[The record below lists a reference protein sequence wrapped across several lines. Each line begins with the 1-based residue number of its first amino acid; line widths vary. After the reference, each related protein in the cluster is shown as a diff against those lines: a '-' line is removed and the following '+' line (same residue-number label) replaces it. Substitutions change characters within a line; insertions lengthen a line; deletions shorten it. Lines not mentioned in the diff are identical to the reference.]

1 MIRLCLKVRVNL
13 GSKFKAQTLHFIVNP
28 THFATYYLPT
38 THSSCFSLPSLTT
51 SFSLHLFK
59 QWYVY
64 TSIICIYLDFAGS
77 ETVAREDIME
87 AMERAKFG
95 ISDKQLR
102 SSKISKELSKLF
114 PWMPSLMGK
123 SERRQDD
130 LQGPLGYQSLSSWI
144 CLLNL
149 VIFFLN
155 NLFISLLPFTRCS
168 RIVSVEKGKYNSW

>member
-1 MIRLCLKVRVNL
+1 MYTLSSLLNL
-13 GSKFKAQTLHFIVNP
+13 GVTSK
-28 THFATYYLPT
+28 
-38 THSSCFSLPSLTT
+38 S
-51 SFSLHLFK
+51 
-59 QWYVY
+59 
-64 TSIICIYLDFAGS
+64 CIYLDFAGS

-130 LQGPLGYQSLSSWI
+130 LQGPLGYQSLSS
-144 CLLNL
+144 
-149 VIFFLN
+149 
-155 NLFISLLPFTRCS
+155 
-168 RIVSVEKGKYNSW
+168 